1 MKLSSERAGAVQDYL
16 LKKGIEPTRMSIKM
30 LGKSDPLTTNEENP
44 DGAALN
50 RRVDITFDGE

>member
-1 MKLSSERAGAVQDYL
+1 M
-16 LKKGIEPTRMSIKM
+16 TIKT